1 MTMIKLC
8 GITSAREAD
17 ILNEAL
23 PDFAGFVLFFPK
35 SRRNISLDNACSIKK
50 LLDKRIHTVAVTVA
64 PDMNQIK
71 AIAAAGF
78 DYIQIHGNIPY
89 EYYDLIDIPVLKAF
103 NISDMSEY
111 DNLCSIRQIHGFV
124 FDAPAPGSGS
134 TFDWSVLADITRSD
148 KLMFLAGG
156 LNPENVAAA
165 IRCTHPDVVD
175 VSSGIELETGYGKD
189 SDKIRRFVKN
199 VRDIDCNN

>member
-8 GITSAREAD
+8 GITSDRETD
-17 ILNEAL
+17 ILNEVM

-35 SRRNISLDNACSIKK
+35 SRRNVSLDAACSIKR
-50 LLDKRIHTVAVTVA
+50 LLNKKIRTVAVTVT
-64 PDMNQIK
+64 PDMAQIK
-71 AIAAAGF
+71 AVHDAGF

-103 NISDMSEY
+103 NVSDMDEY
-111 DNLCSIRQIHGFV
+111 DKLCSIKQIHGFV

-156 LNPENVAAA
+156 LKPENVADA
-165 IRCTHPDVVD
+165 ILSTHPDVVD
-175 VSSGIELETGYGKD
+175 VSSGIELDTGMGKD

-199 VRDIDCNN
+199 VRDVDCNN